1 MRYTNLIQLRF
12 DELLGEGNVKYSKGF
27 EQESMVV
34 KLDVLQDCI
43 EELTEKLDKLLENI
57 YAD

>member
-12 DELLGEGNVKYSKGF
+12 DELLGEGNVKYSKNF

-43 EELTEKLDKLLENI
+43 EELNEKLEKLLENI